1 MLSLLYLGVKAKQY
15 FVCSRCI
22 FLDKK
27 TLLKIIWLNPGLSPG
42 KGGGG
47 GGYSL
52 ISPIQGCA
60 AGQGMIFIL
69 FVLKQGI

>member
-1 MLSLLYLGVKAKQY
+1 MLTSLYLGVKANQY

-22 FLDKK
+22 FLDTKNMFK
-27 TLLKIIWLNPGLSPG
+27 IWLNPVLSPG
-42 KGGGG
+42 RGGG

-52 ISPIQGCA
+52 IWPIKGCVT
-60 AGQGMIFIL
+60 GQGMVFVL

>member
-27 TLLKIIWLNPGLSPG
+27 TLLKIWLNPGLSPG
-42 KGGGG
+42 RGGGG
-47 GGYSL
+47 GGGSL
-52 ISPIQGCA
+52 IRGCA
-60 AGQGMIFIL
+60 AGQGMVFVL